1 MKIKSKTC
9 YFCLFFIVF
18 LILFTIL
25 SFIGASESN
34 DWKVQFAPYLVILND
49 FFVIPLMLKW
59 YQESLSK
66 PHILKVKNGYLIFDN
81 KKYKLKNLKIKLK
94 DDGVFIRVKL
104 FIENEKLEIL
114 LDYEEFDRF
123 LYLIK
128 PYLKNPKIAENINFK
143 DIKFFKEGFFIKHKK
158 FFYDKIKAIEVYKK
172 ENPPFS
178 FLRLEIFYEDKIIE
192 KKISYNE
199 ENMQKIVFIV
209 LKIKKPLS
217 FKYLRI
223 ISEWIFHN
231 ANKLWENFIL

>member
-9 YFCLFFIVF
+9 YFCLFYAVV

-34 DWKVQFAPYLVILND
+34 DWKVQFAPFLVILND

-94 DDGVFIRVKL
+94 DNGDLIRVKL
-104 FIENEKLEIL
+104 YLENEKIKLL
-114 LDYEEFDRF
+114 LDYDELDRF
-123 LYLIK
+123 LYIIK

-143 DIKFFKEGFFIKHKK
+143 DIKLFKKRL
-158 FFYDKIKAIEVYKK
+158 FY
-172 ENPPFS
+172 
-178 FLRLEIFYEDKIIE
+178 
-192 KKISYNE
+192 
-199 ENMQKIVFIV
+199 
-209 LKIKKPLS
+209 
-217 FKYLRI
+217 
-223 ISEWIFHN
+223 
-231 ANKLWENFIL
+231 